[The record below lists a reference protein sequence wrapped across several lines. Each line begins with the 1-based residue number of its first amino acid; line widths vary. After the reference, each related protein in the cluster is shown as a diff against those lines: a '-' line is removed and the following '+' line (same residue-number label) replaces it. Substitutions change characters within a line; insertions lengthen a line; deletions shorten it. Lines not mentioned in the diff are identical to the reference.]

1 MTNTREIRG
10 RKQCGKRFPQEA
22 YLVEN
27 APARLL
33 AEFVGTFAL
42 IFIGAGSIM
51 TMAQWDPTGGALVG
65 IAAAHGFV
73 IAVMVTAVGHVSGG
87 HFNPAV
93 STALLVTRRLKPV
106 EWAAYVVVQLVG
118 ATVAA
123 LALSVLYDTVIKDKT
138 GLGTPSLAAGHT
150 TGQGLLLE
158 GILTFFLVFTVFA
171 VAVDGR
177 GAFKIVA
184 GLPIGFVIFFD
195 ILMGGPTTGG
205 AMNPARWFG
214 PALVSGNWS
223 NGWLYI
229 IGPIVGGIIAAVIY
243 DVVIL
248 KPKKAAAA

>member
-1 MTNTREIRG
+1 
-10 RKQCGKRFPQEA
+10 
-22 YLVEN
+22 VDN

-51 TMAQWDPTGGALVG
+51 TAAQLGGGGYSLIG

-73 IAVMVTAVGHVSGG
+73 LAVMISALGHVSGG

-93 STALLVTRRLKPV
+93 TTGLLLAKAVKPV
-106 EWAAYVVVQLVG
+106 EWVAYVVTQMIAAV
-118 ATVAA
+118 VAA
-123 LALSVLYDTVIKDKT
+123 LALSVVYDAVVKDAT
-138 GLGTPSLAAGHT
+138 GLGTPAISDGYSI
-150 TGQGLLLE
+150 GQALLVE
-158 GILTFFLVFTVFA
+158 GILTFFLVFTVMA

-184 GLPIGFVIFFD
+184 GLPIGFVVFFD
-195 ILMGGPTTGG
+195 ILMGGPVTGA

-223 NGWLYI
+223 DWWVYLV
-229 IGPIVGGIIAAVIY
+229 GPVVGGLAAAAIYAAVI
-243 DVVIL
+243 L
-248 KPKKAAAA
+248 KRDDSAAA

>member
-10 RKQCGKRFPQEA
+10 RKQRGKRFPQEA

-138 GLGTPSLAAGHT
+138 GLGTPSLAAGYT

>member
-10 RKQCGKRFPQEA
+10 RKQRGKRFPQEA

-177 GAFKIVA
+177 GAFKI
-184 GLPIGFVIFFD
+184 
-195 ILMGGPTTGG
+195 LMGGPMTGG

>member
-1 MTNTREIRG
+1 MTNTGERRAVIDAG
-10 RKQCGKRFPQEA
+10 LDPAGGTP
-22 YLVEN
+22 LEN

-42 IFIGAGSIM
+42 IFIGAGAIM

-73 IAVMVTAVGHVSGG
+73 LAVMVSALGHISGG

-93 STALLVTRRLKPV
+93 SLGVLLGKGIKPLEFV
-106 EWAAYVVVQLVG
+106 AYVVTQLVA

-123 LALSVLYDTVIKDKT
+123 LALTVLYTTAVKDAT
-138 GLGTPSLAAGHT
+138 GLGTPALGEVYSP
-150 TGQGLLLE
+150 GQGLLVE
-158 GILTFFLVFTVFA
+158 GILTFFLVFVVMA
-171 VAVDGR
+171 VGVDPR

-184 GLPIGFVIFFD
+184 GLPIGFVVFFD
-195 ILMGGPTTGG
+195 ILMGGPVSGA

-223 NGWLYI
+223 DGWIYI
-229 IGPIVGGIIAAVIY
+229 AGPLVGGAIAAIIY
-243 DVVIL
+243 IVVVL
-248 KPKKAAAA
+248 KPKNAASA

>member
-10 RKQCGKRFPQEA
+10 RKQRGKRFPQEA

-195 ILMGGPTTGG
+195 ILMGGPMTGG

>member
-1 MTNTREIRG
+1 M
-10 RKQCGKRFPQEA
+10 
-22 YLVEN
+22 EN

-73 IAVMVTAVGHVSGG
+73 IAVMVSALGHISGG

-93 STALLVTRRLKPV
+93 STALLVTRKIKPV
-106 EWAAYVVVQLVG
+106 DWAAYVVVQLVG

-123 LALSVLYDTVIKDKT
+123 LALSVLYDAVVKDKT
-138 GLGTPSLAAGHT
+138 GLGTPSLAADYT
-150 TGQGLLLE
+150 SGQGLLLE

-195 ILMGGPTTGG
+195 ILMGGPLTGG

-229 IGPIVGGIIAAVIY
+229 VGPVVGGIIAALLY
-243 DVVIL
+243 DVLIL
-248 KPKKAAAA
+248 RRKDAAPA

>member
-10 RKQCGKRFPQEA
+10 RKQRGKRFPQEA

>member
-1 MTNTREIRG
+1 
-10 RKQCGKRFPQEA
+10 
-22 YLVEN
+22 
-27 APARLL
+27 
-33 AEFVGTFAL
+33 VGTFAL

-73 IAVMVTAVGHVSGG
+73 IAVMVSALGHISGG

-93 STALLVTRRLKPV
+93 STALLVTRKIKPV
-106 EWAAYVVVQLVG
+106 DWAAYVVVQLVG
-118 ATVAA
+118 AAVAA
-123 LALSVLYDTVIKDKT
+123 LALSVLYDTVVKDKT
-138 GLGTPSLAAGHT
+138 GLGTPSLAADYT
-150 TGQGLLLE
+150 SGQGLLLE

-195 ILMGGPTTGG
+195 ILMGGPLTGG

-214 PALVSGNWS
+214 PALGSGNWS

-229 IGPIVGGIIAAVIY
+229 VGPVVGGIIAALLY
-243 DVVIL
+243 DVMIL
-248 KPKKAAAA
+248 RRKDAAPA

>member
-1 MTNTREIRG
+1 MD
-10 RKQCGKRFPQEA
+10 
-22 YLVEN
+22 N

-51 TMAQWDPTGGALVG
+51 TAAELAGGGYSLIG

-73 IAVMVTAVGHVSGG
+73 LAVMISALGHVSGA

-93 STALLVTRRLKPV
+93 SLGLLIAKGIKPV
-106 EWAAYVVVQLVG
+106 EFVAYVITQLVA

-123 LALSVLYDTVIKDKT
+123 LALGVIYNTAVKDAT
-138 GLGTPSLAAGHT
+138 GLGTPAISDNYSV
-150 TGQGLLLE
+150 GQALLVE
-158 GILTFFLVFTVFA
+158 GILTFFLVFTVMA
-171 VAVDGR
+171 VAVDSR

-184 GLPIGFVIFFD
+184 GLPIGFVVFFD
-195 ILMGGPTTGG
+195 ILMGGPVTGA

-223 NGWLYI
+223 DWWVYLV
-229 IGPIVGGIIAAVIY
+229 GPLVGGAIAATIY
-243 DVVIL
+243 ITVIL
-248 KPKKAAAA
+248 KRENATA

>member
-1 MTNTREIRG
+1 M
-10 RKQCGKRFPQEA
+10 
-22 YLVEN
+22 EN

-51 TMAQWDPTGGALVG
+51 TAAQLAGGGYSLIG

-73 IAVMVTAVGHVSGG
+73 LAVMISALGHVSGA

-93 STALLVTRRLKPV
+93 SLGVLLAKGIKPV
-106 EWAAYVVVQLVG
+106 DFVAYVVTQLVA

-123 LALSVLYDTVIKDKT
+123 LALTAIYDAAVKDAT
-138 GLGTPSLAAGHT
+138 GLGTPAIGDAYSV
-150 TGQGLLLE
+150 GQALLVE
-158 GILTFFLVFTVFA
+158 GILTFFLVFTVMA
-171 VAVDGR
+171 VAVDSR

-184 GLPIGFVIFFD
+184 GLPIGFVVFFD
-195 ILMGGPTTGG
+195 ILMGGPVTGA

-223 NGWLYI
+223 DAWVY
-229 IGPIVGGIIAAVIY
+229 IVGPLAGGAIAALIY
-243 DVVIL
+243 VAVIL
-248 KPKKAAAA
+248 KRETATT

>member
-10 RKQCGKRFPQEA
+10 RKRRGKRFPQEA

>member
-1 MTNTREIRG
+1 
-10 RKQCGKRFPQEA
+10 
-22 YLVEN
+22 VEN

-42 IFIGAGSIM
+42 IFIGAGAIM
-51 TMAQWDPTGGALVG
+51 TVGEMQFTGYSLIG

-73 IAVMVTAVGHVSGG
+73 IAVMVSALGHISGG

-93 STALLVTRRLKPV
+93 STALLVTRKMKPID
-106 EWAAYVVVQLVG
+106 WIAYVIVQLAG

-123 LALSVLYDTVIKDKT
+123 LALSVLYDTVVKNAT
-138 GLGTPSLAAGHT
+138 NLGTPGLLDGHSV
-150 TGQGLLLE
+150 GQGLLLE
-158 GILTFFLVFTVFA
+158 GILTFFLVFTVFG

-195 ILMGGPTTGG
+195 ILMGGPMTGG

-214 PALVSGNWS
+214 PALVSGTWT

-229 IGPIVGGIIAAVIY
+229 VGPIVGGIIAALAYEI
-243 DVVIL
+243 VIL
-248 KPKKAAAA
+248 RGKTESAA

>member
-1 MTNTREIRG
+1 
-10 RKQCGKRFPQEA
+10 
-22 YLVEN
+22 VDN

-51 TMAQWDPTGGALVG
+51 TAAQLAGGGYSLIG

-73 IAVMVTAVGHVSGG
+73 LAVMISALGHVSGA

-93 STALLVTRRLKPV
+93 SLGVLLAKAIKPV
-106 EWAAYVVVQLVG
+106 EFVAYVVTQLVA

-123 LALSVLYDTVIKDKT
+123 LALGVIYDAAVKDAT
-138 GLGTPSLAAGHT
+138 GLGTPAIGDAYSV
-150 TGQGLLLE
+150 GQALLVE
-158 GILTFFLVFTVFA
+158 GILTFFLVFTVMA
-171 VAVDGR
+171 VAVDAR

-184 GLPIGFVIFFD
+184 GLPIGFVVFFD
-195 ILMGGPTTGG
+195 ILMGGPVTGA

-223 NGWLYI
+223 DWWVY
-229 IGPIVGGIIAAVIY
+229 IVGPLAGGAIAALLYVA
-243 DVVIL
+243 VIL
-248 KPKKAAAA
+248 KRDNAAA

>member
-1 MTNTREIRG
+1 MD
-10 RKQCGKRFPQEA
+10 
-22 YLVEN
+22 N

-51 TMAQWDPTGGALVG
+51 TAAELAGGGYSLIG

-73 IAVMVTAVGHVSGG
+73 LAVMISALGHVSGA

-93 STALLVTRRLKPV
+93 SLGLLIAKGIKPV
-106 EWAAYVVVQLVG
+106 EFVAYVITQLVA

-123 LALSVLYDTVIKDKT
+123 LALGVIYNTAVKDAT
-138 GLGTPSLAAGHT
+138 GLGTPAISDNYSV
-150 TGQGLLLE
+150 GQALLVE
-158 GILTFFLVFTVFA
+158 GILTFFLVFTVMA
-171 VAVDGR
+171 VAVDSR

-184 GLPIGFVIFFD
+184 GLPIGFVVFFD
-195 ILMGGPTTGG
+195 ILMGGPVTGA

-223 NGWLYI
+223 DWWVYLV
-229 IGPIVGGIIAAVIY
+229 GPLVGGAIAAAIY
-243 DVVIL
+243 ITVIL
-248 KPKKAAAA
+248 KRENATA

>member
-42 IFIGAGSIM
+42 IFIGAGSVM

-138 GLGTPSLAAGHT
+138 GLGTPSLAAGYT

>member
-10 RKQCGKRFPQEA
+10 RKRRGKRFPQEA

-195 ILMGGPTTGG
+195 ILMGGPMTGG

>member
-1 MTNTREIRG
+1 M
-10 RKQCGKRFPQEA
+10 
-22 YLVEN
+22 EN

-73 IAVMVTAVGHVSGG
+73 IAVMVSALGHISGG

-93 STALLVTRRLKPV
+93 STALLVTRKIKPLD
-106 EWAAYVVVQLVG
+106 WAAYVVVQLIG

-123 LALSVLYDTVIKDKT
+123 LALTVLYDTVVKDAT

-150 TGQGLLLE
+150 SGQGLLLE

-195 ILMGGPTTGG
+195 ILMGGPLTGG

-229 IGPIVGGIIAAVIY
+229 VGPVVGGIIAALLY
-243 DVVIL
+243 DVMIL
-248 KPKKAAAA
+248 RRKDAAPA

>member
-10 RKQCGKRFPQEA
+10 RKQRGKRFPQEA

-158 GILTFFLVFTVFA
+158 GLLTFFLVFTVFA

>member
-1 MTNTREIRG
+1 MD
-10 RKQCGKRFPQEA
+10 
-22 YLVEN
+22 N

-51 TMAQWDPTGGALVG
+51 TAAQLAGGGYSLIG

-73 IAVMVTAVGHVSGG
+73 LAVMISALGHVSGA

-93 STALLVTRRLKPV
+93 SLGVLLAKAIKPV
-106 EWAAYVVVQLVG
+106 EFVAYVVTQLVA

-123 LALSVLYDTVIKDKT
+123 LALGVIYDAAVKDAT
-138 GLGTPSLAAGHT
+138 GLGTPAIGDAYSV
-150 TGQGLLLE
+150 GQALLVE
-158 GILTFFLVFTVFA
+158 GILTFFLVFTVMA
-171 VAVDGR
+171 VAVDAR

-184 GLPIGFVIFFD
+184 GLPIGFVVFFD
-195 ILMGGPTTGG
+195 ILMGGPVTGA

-223 NGWLYI
+223 DWWVY
-229 IGPIVGGIIAAVIY
+229 IVGPLAGGAIAALLYVA
-243 DVVIL
+243 VIL
-248 KPKKAAAA
+248 KRDNAAA

>member
-1 MTNTREIRG
+1 MD
-10 RKQCGKRFPQEA
+10 
-22 YLVEN
+22 N

-51 TMAQWDPTGGALVG
+51 TAAQLAGGGYSLIG

-73 IAVMVTAVGHVSGG
+73 LAVMISALGHVSGA

-93 STALLVTRRLKPV
+93 SLGVLLAKAIKPV
-106 EWAAYVVVQLVG
+106 EFVAYVVTQLVA

-123 LALSVLYDTVIKDKT
+123 LALGVIYDAAVKDAT
-138 GLGTPSLAAGHT
+138 GLGTPAIGDAYSV
-150 TGQGLLLE
+150 GQALLVE
-158 GILTFFLVFTVFA
+158 GILTFFLVFVVMA
-171 VAVDGR
+171 VGVDPR

-184 GLPIGFVIFFD
+184 GLPIGFVVFFD
-195 ILMGGPTTGG
+195 ILMGGPVSGA

-223 NGWLYI
+223 DGWIYI
-229 IGPIVGGIIAAVIY
+229 AGPLVGGAIAAIIY
-243 DVVIL
+243 IVVVL
-248 KPKKAAAA
+248 KPKNAASA

>member
-1 MTNTREIRG
+1 M
-10 RKQCGKRFPQEA
+10 
-22 YLVEN
+22 EN

-73 IAVMVTAVGHVSGG
+73 IAVMVSALGHISGG
-87 HFNPAV
+87 HFNPVV
-93 STALLVTRRLKPV
+93 STALLVTRKIKPV
-106 EWAAYVVVQLVG
+106 DWAAYVVVQLVG

-123 LALSVLYDTVIKDKT
+123 LALTVLYDTVVKDAT

-150 TGQGLLLE
+150 AGQGLLLE

-184 GLPIGFVIFFD
+184 GLPIGFVVFIG
-195 ILMGGPTTGG
+195 ILMGGPMTGG

-229 IGPIVGGIIAAVIY
+229 VGPVVGGIIAALIY

-248 KPKKAAAA
+248 RRKDAAPA

>member
-1 MTNTREIRG
+1 MD
-10 RKQCGKRFPQEA
+10 
-22 YLVEN
+22 N

-51 TMAQWDPTGGALVG
+51 TAAELAGGGYSLIG

-73 IAVMVTAVGHVSGG
+73 LAVMISALGHVSGA

-93 STALLVTRRLKPV
+93 SLGVLIAKGIKPV
-106 EWAAYVVVQLVG
+106 EFVAYVITQLVA

-123 LALSVLYDTVIKDKT
+123 LALGVIYNTAVKDAT
-138 GLGTPSLAAGHT
+138 GLGTPAISDNYSV
-150 TGQGLLLE
+150 GQALLVE
-158 GILTFFLVFTVFA
+158 GILTFFLVFTVMA
-171 VAVDGR
+171 VAVDSR

-184 GLPIGFVIFFD
+184 GLPIGFVVFFD
-195 ILMGGPTTGG
+195 ILMGGPVTGA

-223 NGWLYI
+223 DWWVYLV
-229 IGPIVGGIIAAVIY
+229 GPLVGGAIAAAIY
-243 DVVIL
+243 ITVIL
-248 KPKKAAAA
+248 KRENATA

>member
-10 RKQCGKRFPQEA
+10 RKQRGKRFPQEA

-106 EWAAYVVVQLVG
+106 EWAAYVVVPLVG

>member
-10 RKQCGKRFPQEA
+10 RKQRGKRFPQEA

-138 GLGTPSLAAGHT
+138 GLGTPSLAAGYT

-177 GAFKIVA
+177 GAF
-184 GLPIGFVIFFD
+184 
-195 ILMGGPTTGG
+195 
-205 AMNPARWFG
+205 
-214 PALVSGNWS
+214 
-223 NGWLYI
+223 
-229 IGPIVGGIIAAVIY
+229 
-243 DVVIL
+243 
-248 KPKKAAAA
+248 

>member
-1 MTNTREIRG
+1 M
-10 RKQCGKRFPQEA
+10 
-22 YLVEN
+22 VS
-27 APARLL
+27 
-33 AEFVGTFAL
+33 AL
-42 IFIGAGSIM
+42 
-51 TMAQWDPTGGALVG
+51 
-65 IAAAHGFV
+65 
-73 IAVMVTAVGHVSGG
+73 GHISGG

-93 STALLVTRRLKPV
+93 STALLVTRKIKPV
-106 EWAAYVVVQLVG
+106 DWAAYVVVQLVG

-123 LALSVLYDTVIKDKT
+123 LALTVLYDTVVKDAT

-150 TGQGLLLE
+150 SGQGLLLE

-195 ILMGGPTTGG
+195 ILMGGPMTGG

-229 IGPIVGGIIAAVIY
+229 VGPVVGGIIAALLY
-243 DVVIL
+243 DVMIL
-248 KPKKAAAA
+248 RRKEAAPA

>member
-1 MTNTREIRG
+1 M
-10 RKQCGKRFPQEA
+10 
-22 YLVEN
+22 EN

-73 IAVMVTAVGHVSGG
+73 IAVMVSALGHISGG

-93 STALLVTRRLKPV
+93 STALLVTRKIKPV
-106 EWAAYVVVQLVG
+106 DWAAYVVVQLVG

-123 LALSVLYDTVIKDKT
+123 LALSMLYDAVVKDQT
-138 GLGTPSLAAGHT
+138 GLGTPSLAADVT
-150 TGQGLLLE
+150 SGQGLLLE

-195 ILMGGPTTGG
+195 ILMGGPMTGG

-229 IGPIVGGIIAAVIY
+229 VGPVVGGIIAALLY
-243 DVVIL
+243 DVMIL
-248 KPKKAAAA
+248 RRKDASPA

>member
-1 MTNTREIRG
+1 M
-10 RKQCGKRFPQEA
+10 
-22 YLVEN
+22 EN

-73 IAVMVTAVGHVSGG
+73 IAVMVSALGHISGG

-93 STALLVTRRLKPV
+93 STALLVTRKIKPV
-106 EWAAYVVVQLVG
+106 DWAAYVVVQLVG

-123 LALSVLYDTVIKDKT
+123 LALTVLYDKVVKDAT

-150 TGQGLLLE
+150 SGQGLLLE

-184 GLPIGFVIFFD
+184 GLPIGFVVFFD
-195 ILMGGPTTGG
+195 ILMGGPMTGG

-229 IGPIVGGIIAAVIY
+229 VGPVVGGIIAALLY
-243 DVVIL
+243 DLMIL
-248 KPKKAAAA
+248 RRKDAAPA

>member
-1 MTNTREIRG
+1 MQMTG
-10 RKQCGKRFPQEA
+10 
-22 YLVEN
+22 Y
-27 APARLL
+27 
-33 AEFVGTFAL
+33 AL
-42 IFIGAGSIM
+42 I
-51 TMAQWDPTGGALVG
+51 G

-73 IAVMVTAVGHVSGG
+73 IAVMVSALGHISGG

-93 STALLVTRRLKPV
+93 STALLVTRKLKPV
-106 EWAAYVVVQLVG
+106 DWVAYVVVQLVG

-123 LALSVLYDTVIKDKT
+123 LALSVLYDKVVKDAT

-195 ILMGGPTTGG
+195 ILMGGPMTGG

-229 IGPIVGGIIAAVIY
+229 IGPIVGGIIAALVY
-243 DVVIL
+243 ELVVL
-248 KPKKAAAA
+248 RGKSEAAA

>member
-10 RKQCGKRFPQEA
+10 RKQRGKRFPQEA

-123 LALSVLYDTVIKDKT
+123 LALSVLYDTVINDKT

-243 DVVIL
+243 DGVIL